1 MEWRKF
7 LFLCVPQSVKTKET
21 NPTRPGSPTSCKQA
35 LSKNSEKS
43 DFFLKP
49 EEAFVQLKREINVLG
64 FWHTN
69 NSPGFI
75 RIIHLVITKQLKI
88 KFAKR
93 RVPFADTKT
102 SKCKSM

>member
-75 RIIHLVITKQLKI
+75 RIIHLVITDKAI
-88 KFAKR
+88 EN
-93 RVPFADTKT
+93 KT
-102 SKCKSM
+102 CKTVGAFCGYENI